1 MFVKDEGN
9 NGRGW
14 EEGVGG
20 KGQMREFGALPFS
33 EKQIFSQKNKNIFPF
48 IIR

>member
-14 EEGVGG
+14 EEGGR
-20 KGQMREFGALPFS
+20 REGTNEGVGALPFS
-33 EKQIFSQKNKNIFPF
+33 EKQIFSQKK
-48 IIR
+48 